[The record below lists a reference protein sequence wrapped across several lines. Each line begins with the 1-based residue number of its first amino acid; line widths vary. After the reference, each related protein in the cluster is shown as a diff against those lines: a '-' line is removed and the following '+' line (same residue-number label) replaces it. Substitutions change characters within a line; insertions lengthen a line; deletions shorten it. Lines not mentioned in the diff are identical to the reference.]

1 MCEAEQKL
9 KKEIIETG
17 KRLKVI
23 GRVGVGLGNIGEK
36 VAIIAKTF
44 GMKILITKHAPPA
57 PALLKELEAEFILLQ
72 ELLREATLSL
82 FMFPILGKL
91 II

>member
-1 MCEAEQKL
+1 VRSRTKV

-36 VAIIAKTF
+36 VAIIAKAF
-44 GMKILITKHAPPA
+44 GMKILITKRTLPA
-57 PALLKELEAEFILLQ
+57 PALLKELEAEFIPLQ